1 MEKFL
6 TGDELNSEIGKIIE
20 RAENQL
26 IIISPFIKLHERTKD
41 KLKSK
46 IEDDKLEI
54 IIVFGKNEDDKNKS
68 FPADDINFFKTFPNI
83 EVRYE
88 KRLHAKYYAND
99 NYAIMTSMNLYDFSL
114 NNNIEFGIQTKAT
127 LIGNFVDKVTGDSL
141 DTRAFNFFMEVIENS
156 EVYFKREP
164 KYKSGWLGLSSD
176 YINSETT
183 VDKFDLTF
191 KQKTDFVDLRK
202 STIPGYCIRTGHKIK
217 FNPKRPF
224 TAEAYKEWVK
234 FKKQDYAEKYCHFSE
249 EPSRGETNYLR
260 PILKKNWIKAKE
272 IHKF

>member
-1 MEKFL
+1 MANFL

-20 RAENQL
+20 RAEEEL
-26 IIISPFIKLHERTKD
+26 IIISPFIKLHGRTKD
-41 KLKSK
+41 KLKLK

-68 FPADDINFFKTFPNI
+68 FTTDDINFFKAFPNI

-88 KRLHAKYYAND
+88 RRLHAKYYANE

-127 LIGNFVDKVTGDSL
+127 GNFVDKVTGDSL
-141 DTRAFNFFMEVIENS
+141 DTRAFHFFMGVIDNS

-202 STIPGYCIRTGHKIK
+202 SIITGYCIRTGQKIK

-224 TAEAYKEWVK
+224 TTEAYKEWAK
-234 FKKQDYAEKYCHFSE
+234 FKKQDYAEKYCHFSG
-249 EPSRGETNYLR
+249 EPSNGETNYLR
-260 PILKKNWIKAKE
+260 PVLKKNWIKAKE
-272 IHKF
+272 IFKF